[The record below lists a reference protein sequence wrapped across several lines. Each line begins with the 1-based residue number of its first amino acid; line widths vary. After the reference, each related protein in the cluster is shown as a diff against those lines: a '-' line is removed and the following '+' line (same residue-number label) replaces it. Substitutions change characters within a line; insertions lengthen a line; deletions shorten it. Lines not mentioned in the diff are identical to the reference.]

1 MTTLEGTRLGRY
13 HLQTLLGQGGMSEVY
28 LAYDELM
35 KRDVAVKVLNSVNA
49 IYVARFQ
56 REAEAIGR
64 LSHDHILPA
73 FDYGEDGPWHYLVMP
88 YIKGTTLRE
97 VLAEGP
103 LSPEEA
109 GEILMQIADALQY
122 AHDQHI
128 IHRDIKPSN
137 ILIRDDY
144 HVYLADFGLAKSL
157 QDTHEITLSGVLLGT
172 PEYMAPDLAEGPAT
186 VSSDIYALGV
196 LVYQMIVGRVP
207 FVAETPLAVY
217 MRHLHDVPIPPS
229 QLNPQLPCVLDTI
242 VLRALEKEPQRRYKT
257 ISAFANAYLRA
268 LDSNV
273 ETEGLH
279 AQADILHPEERGV
292 LVVAP
297 AQLHLSNRPTLLTER
312 AIEESG
318 LQAGISDT
326 LPVQPVELTP
336 LLRRRRPTRRKET
349 TVVFVIVVGILLIV
363 VLPMSYIY
371 YLYNTVQHPT
381 SDPKTI
387 SRYAS
392 NAASSMTQPTPD
404 THKGTGKLLLSDS
417 LTQNST
423 NHWMQNSTCGF
434 ANNGYLVSVP
444 QSDFLQPC
452 PLQASVPSDVKVS
465 VNVTLEAGY
474 DAGLL
479 LNLQGQHFYDF
490 EITSQGQFFFRRH
503 DASGA
508 TYIALIP
515 DTACNAINVGQKNA
529 LTVIDHSGDFQLYIN
544 GTFVGEVHDTTYSDG
559 QLALAAGTL
568 ASSNG
573 GAALFVN
580 FSLFQL
586 NQ

>member
-13 HLQTLLGQGGMSEVY
+13 HLQSLLGHGGMSEVY

-35 KRDVAVKVLNSVNA
+35 KRDVAVKVLNSVNTV
-49 IYVARFQ
+49 YVARFQ

-73 FDYGEDGPWHYLVMP
+73 FDYGADGPWHYLVMP

-144 HVYLADFGLAKSL
+144 HAYLADFGLAKSL
-157 QDTHEITLSGVLLGT
+157 QDAHEVTLAGMLLGT

-186 VSSDIYALGV
+186 ISSDIYALGV
-196 LVYQMIVGRVP
+196 LLYQMLVGRVP
-207 FVAETPLAVY
+207 FIAETPLAVY
-217 MRHLHDVPIPPS
+217 MKHLHDTPIPPS
-229 QLNPQLPCVLDTI
+229 QLNPQLPLALDAV

-257 ISAFANAYLRA
+257 VSAFLNAYL
-268 LDSNV
+268 LLNISV
-273 ETEGLH
+273 ET
-279 AQADILHPEERGV
+279 D
-292 LVVAP
+292 VARPQP
-297 AQLHLSNRPTLLTER
+297 AQLHLSNRLTLAAEI
-312 AIEESG
+312 AVEESV
-318 LQAGISDT
+318 LHIGISDT
-326 LPVQPVELTP
+326 LPVQPVKLTP
-336 LLRRRRPTRRKET
+336 LPHRRKHTKHKET
-349 TVVFVIVVGILLIV
+349 TVLCIIALGILLII

-371 YLYNTVQHPT
+371 YLYNISQHST

-392 NAASSMTQPTPD
+392 NAASSMTRPTP
-404 THKGTGKLLLSDS
+404 TTQKGTGTLLFSDP
-417 LTQNST
+417 LTQNIASR
-423 NHWMQNSTCGF
+423 WMQNNTCGF
-434 ANNGYLVSVP
+434 ANSGYLVSVT
-444 QSDFLQPC
+444 QNDFLQPC
-452 PLQASVPSDVKVS
+452 PLQASVPNDMKVS
-465 VNVTLEAGY
+465 VNVTLESGY

-490 EITSQGQFFFRRH
+490 EITTQGQFFFRRH

-508 TYIALIP
+508 TYSALIP
-515 DTACNAINVGQKNA
+515 NTACNAINLDQKNT
-529 LTVIDHSGDFQLYIN
+529 LTVIDQSGDFQLYIN
-544 GTFVGEVHDTTYSDG
+544 GTFVGEVHDTTYSNG

-568 ASSNG
+568 VSNNG
-573 GAALFVN
+573 GAALFTN

-586 NQ
+586 DQ